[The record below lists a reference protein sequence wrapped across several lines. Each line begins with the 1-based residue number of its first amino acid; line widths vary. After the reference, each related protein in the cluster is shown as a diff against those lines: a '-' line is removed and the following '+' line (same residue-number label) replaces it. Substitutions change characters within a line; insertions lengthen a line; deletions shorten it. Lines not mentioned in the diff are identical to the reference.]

1 MGPAEVDTLQ
11 VAVEMVQVR
20 GSGREHLRGMC
31 RWLEGVGQRESALCL
46 EFLTSSRPGAQALML
61 GIQVEGAVSL

>member
-1 MGPAEVDTLQ
+1 
-11 VAVEMVQVR
+11 MVQVR
-20 GSGREHLRGMC
+20 GSGREHLRDMC